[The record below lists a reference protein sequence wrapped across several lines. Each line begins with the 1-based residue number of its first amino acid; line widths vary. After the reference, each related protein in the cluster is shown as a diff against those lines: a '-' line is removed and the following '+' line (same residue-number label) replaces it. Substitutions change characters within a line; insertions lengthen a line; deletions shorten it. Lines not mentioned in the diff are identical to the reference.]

1 MAAAPFWY
9 AALRRVKKS
18 FSAQT
23 VPLLAVFAAFCFVIM
38 LFNLPLPG
46 GTTGHAVGMGIAS
59 IVLGPWVSILALS
72 AALLIQALFFGDG
85 GITTFGA
92 NCFNMAIVGSLVAT
106 LVYRA
111 IARSAPITSMR
122 RVVAAGV
129 AGYIAINAAAL
140 CAAIEFG
147 IQPALFH
154 DHAGVPL
161 YAPYPLT
168 ISIPAMMIGHL
179 TFAGL
184 AELIISAGVV
194 RYLQLANPGLLR
206 TTAPSAALGE
216 APARAGLRKLWVGL
230 AFFLV
235 LTPLGILAVGSA
247 WGEWGTGD
255 FLDPALRQGI
265 ASASGGHAP
274 PGRIPA
280 GLAHL
285 SSFWKAPLA
294 NYTPTFLDNRY
305 FGYFTAATIGVALT
319 ILIVLLVSWLLGRN
333 CKDGIRHRGF
343 LEKTLNRLARAA
355 QETRVAEGVAQSKG
369 LLQSLD
375 PRVNLAGMGV
385 LIAGTILVHRL
396 WALVALFGVSIIFAL
411 LSRVSLGLLAKRIWI
426 AALAFAGVIALPAMF
441 LVPGQVLFRLP
452 LLQWPVTK
460 QGSYSVGFLV
470 FRAETAATFGMLL
483 VLCTPWNR
491 LLKALRFFR
500 IPAIAVVMLE
510 MTYRYL
516 FLFMRT
522 AQDMI
527 ESRQSRL
534 IGRFEPAEQR
544 RLAGASV
551 GVLLDKSLLLSGDVY
566 SAMQARGF
574 RGEVRILDDFRMKS
588 RDWLQLAAFAGIS
601 FIAVWLGR

>member
-1 MAAAPFWY
+1 
-9 AALRRVKKS
+9 
-18 FSAQT
+18 
-23 VPLLAVFAAFCFVIM
+23 M

-46 GTTGHAVGMGIAS
+46 GTTGHAVGMGIAT

-72 AALLIQALFFGDG
+72 AALLIQALLFGDG

-92 NCFNMAIVGSLVAT
+92 NCFNMAIAGSLVAAA
-106 LVYRA
+106 VYRVVA
-111 IARSAPITSMR
+111 GAAPITSMR
-122 RVVAAGV
+122 RVVAAGI
-129 AGYIAINAAAL
+129 AGYVAINAAAI

-147 IQPALFH
+147 MQPALFH
-154 DHAGVPL
+154 DGAGVPL
-161 YAPYPLT
+161 YAPYPLG

-184 AELIISAGVV
+184 AELVISAGVV
-194 RYLQLANPGLLR
+194 RYLQIANPGLLR

-216 APARAGLRKLWVGL
+216 APASAGLRKLWVGL

-274 PGRIPA
+274 PGQIPA

-305 FGYFTAATIGVALT
+305 FGYFAAATIGVALT
-319 ILIVLLVSWLLGRN
+319 ILIVLLVSWLLGRKR
-333 CKDGIRHRGF
+333 KDSIRHRGF
-343 LEKTLNRLARAA
+343 LEKTLNRLARAM
-355 QETRVAEGVAQSKG
+355 QETRLAEGVAQSAG
-369 LLQSLD
+369 FLQGLD
-375 PRVNLAGMGV
+375 PRVNLTGIGV

-396 WALVALFGVSIIFAL
+396 WALVVLFGVSIMFAL
-411 LSRVSLGLLAKRIWI
+411 LSRVSLRLLARRIWI
-426 AALAFAGVIALPAMF
+426 AVLAFTGVIALPAMF
-441 LVPGQVLFRLP
+441 LVPGEELLRLP
-452 LLQWPVTK
+452 LLEWPITR
-460 QGSYSVGFLV
+460 QGLHSVGFLIL
-470 FRAETAATFGMLL
+470 RAEAAATFGLLL

-491 LLKALRFFR
+491 LLKALGFFR

-510 MTYRYL
+510 MTYRYV

-551 GVLLDKSLLLSGDVY
+551 GVLLDKSLVLSSDVY

-574 RGEVRILDDFRMKS
+574 RGEVRILDDFRM
-588 RDWLQLAAFAGIS
+588 RGHDWLQLAAFAGIS
-601 FIAVWLGR
+601 FITVWLGR